1 MADGYKDFIAG
12 TVGGFS
18 GKLLDY
24 PFDTVKVLLQ
34 TQNTFASSSSSPVTS
49 ASTASNATKSA
60 VSAINPISSSPLT
73 STTFIQQAAS
83 QIPKSLH
90 PPPPTSAPAA
100 APVYRGAIHC
110 LTHTIE
116 TRGFLSLYNGL
127 PSPLIG
133 SMAENAVLFLSYGY
147 VKRALGETEEKELGL
162 WKMAM
167 AGGVA
172 GGIVSFVLNPF
183 EVIKVQ
189 MQVMNSASTSTTS
202 AAGGVATKARTYNGF
217 MDCVIQTIKNDGI
230 VRGLYRGQASLLL
243 REIPGNFCWYGVYE
257 GVCLSQIPEG
267 GTKRDLSISTH
278 LLGGAAA
285 GVAYWTAFYPADTVG
300 SQMRAN
306 PDYASK
312 KFMDIFM
319 EIYKREGVSGLYR
332 GWGITAMRAAPA
344 HALIFAMYEQTMG
357 MFRRWDPETEDSID
371 KRSGSISHSS

>member
-24 PFDTVKVLLQ
+24 PLDTVKVLLQ
-34 TQNTFASSSSSPVTS
+34 TQNSLATSSATAAES
-49 ASTASNATKSA
+49 ASNHATRRTVQETASKN
-60 VSAINPISSSPLT
+60 VRN
-73 STTFIQQAAS
+73 
-83 QIPKSLH
+83 IPKSLH
-90 PPPPTSAPAA
+90 PPPPSQIAA
-100 APVYRGAIHC
+100 ATGASATSPPVYRGAIHC
-110 LTHTIE
+110 LTHTIQ

-127 PSPLIG
+127 PSPLLG
-133 SMAENAVLFLSYGY
+133 SMAENAVLFLSYGH
-147 VKRALGETEEKELGL
+147 VKKALGEIPGENELTL
-162 WKMAM
+162 LQLSC

-189 MQVMNSASTSTTS
+189 MQVVNATRNHNNR
-202 AAGGVATKARTYNGF
+202 AGVRSYKGVV
-217 MDCVIQTIKNDGI
+217 DCVLQTVRTEGI
-230 VRGLYRGQASLLL
+230 ARGLYRGQTSLLL

-267 GTKRDLSISTH
+267 GSKRDLGASTH

-306 PDYASK
+306 PDYASRRFADV
-312 KFMDIFM
+312 FMDV
-319 EIYKREGVSGLYR
+319 YRSEGVAGLYR
-332 GWGITAMRAAPA
+332 GWGITALRAAPS

-357 MFRRWDPETEDSID
+357 LFRRWDPETVDSID
-371 KRSGSISHSS
+371 RRSGSISHSS